1 MARLFKRVENIAK
14 YTASTQSRIELSR
27 NYHMTN
33 LICKLEV
40 IHDNTASASFFDNKL
55 FRLINSIEIVANGNE
70 TLKQIQNTKL
80 QLDNII
86 DSGMRG
92 MHKIDESDGTDKKS
106 FVFFKIDFSMPNA
119 LRPHDTILN
128 TALFSTFDF
137 LVNWGS
143 DATVGT
149 GITVKSATLEISSNS
164 LVSYLRNKG
173 ETVKYY
179 KETALVKEVTSSTHE
194 MSITMPVKKLYRGIS
209 IIAFE
214 DTGRS
219 NKIIKKVTIK
229 SGTTVFV
236 DWSFDALQAEN
247 NFLLKPEDEGT
258 LDGTVVI
265 DFAQRGRLSD
275 MLNTISSFN
284 TLEVVLDVEKQPGT
298 NKIYVFSD
306 TVEDTNIV
314 EVP

>member
-1 MARLFKRVENIAK
+1 MCIRDR
-14 YTASTQSRIELSR
+14 Y
-27 NYHMTN
+27 
-33 LICKLEV
+33 
-40 IHDNTASASFFDNKL
+40 
-55 FRLINSIEIVANGNE
+55 
-70 TLKQIQNTKL
+70 
-80 QLDNII
+80 
-86 DSGMRG
+86 
-92 MHKIDESDGTDKKS
+92 KIDESVGTDKKS
-106 FVFFKIDFSMPNA
+106 FVYFKIDFSMPNS

-143 DATVGT
+143 SATVGT

-164 LVSYLRNKG
+164 LVGYARNKG
-173 ETVKYY
+173 ETIKYF
-179 KETALVKEVTSSTHE
+179 KETSLVKEVTSSTSE

-247 NFLLKPEDEGT
+247 NFFFKPEDEGT
-258 LDGTVVI
+258 FDGTVVI

-275 MLNTISSFN
+275 MLNTIQSFN
-284 TLEVVLDVEKQPGT
+284 TLEVVLDVVKQSGT
-298 NKIYVFSD
+298 NKVYIFSD

-314 EVP
+314 EVK

>member
-27 NYHMTN
+27 NYHMTH
-33 LICKLEV
+33 LICRLEV

-55 FRLINSIEIVANGNE
+55 FKLINSIEIVANGNE

-92 MHKIDESDGTDKKS
+92 LHKIDESDGTDKKS
-106 FVFFKIDFSMPNA
+106 FVYFKIDFSMPNA

-164 LVSYLRNKG
+164 LVNYLRNKG

-214 DTGRS
+214 DAGRS

-284 TLEVVLDVEKQPGT
+284 TLEVVLDVEKQAGT
-298 NKIYVFSD
+298 NKIYIFSD

>member
-1 MARLFKRVENIAK
+1 MARLFKRTENVAK

-27 NYHMTN
+27 NYHMTH
-33 LICKLEV
+33 LICMLTV
-40 IHDNTASASFFDNKL
+40 THDNTASASFFDNKL
-55 FRLINSIEIVANGNE
+55 FKLINSIDIVANGNE
-70 TLKQIQNTKL
+70 TLKQIPSTKL

-137 LVNWGS
+137 LINWGS

-164 LVSYLRNKG
+164 LVNYLRNKG

-298 NKIYVFSD
+298 NKIYIFSD